1 MSLDESRNKG
11 NIDKSLERKKAIKME
26 EGILASVEALSIEQH
41 MKKLA
46 EHARLVALAGK
57 EFQENPDNVVWNL

>member
-11 NIDKSLERKKAIKME
+11 NIDKSLERKKAIKMD

-41 MKKLA
+41 MKKLV